1 MLLKNIR
8 KILEMDQDARIINK
22 ILKLMK
28 MLIKV
33 SNFKFSSTKIKKY
46 KKFSNR
52 KNFNCILNTFHNKN
66 MK

>member
-46 KKFSNR
+46 KK
-52 KNFNCILNTFHNKN
+52 I
-66 MK
+66 

>member
-46 KKFSNR
+46 KKFNHH
-52 KNFNCILNTFHNKN
+52 KIFNCILNTFRNKN